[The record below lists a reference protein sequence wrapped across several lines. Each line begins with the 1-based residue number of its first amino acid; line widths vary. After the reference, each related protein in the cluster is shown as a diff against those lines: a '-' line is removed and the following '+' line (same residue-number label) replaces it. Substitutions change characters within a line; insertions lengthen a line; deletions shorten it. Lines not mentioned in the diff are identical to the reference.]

1 MGQVQIPEHTAGI
14 TVFELNL
21 ADETLL
27 TTPGVAAMFGLPMD
41 AAAQPR
47 SAWEQAIFADDRHK
61 LCAAIATAMNTGTLN
76 VEFRVTPRNGEMC
89 WLAVRGETVAD
100 ETGTARLVRGTC
112 VDISDRKALEARL
125 LALNETLEARVKER
139 TQATEESNAQLR
151 ESERR
156 FRLLVES
163 VTDYAIFMLDPTGV
177 VVQWNPGAE
186 RLKGYS
192 RDEIVG
198 RHFSRF
204 YTREDQQAGLPRRLL
219 AQAVASGKAEA
230 EGWRVR
236 KDGSRFWALVAI
248 HAIRDEDGQLV
259 GFAKV
264 TRDLTE
270 RRAAEEQLRQAQ
282 KMEALGQLT
291 GGIAHDFNNVLM
303 VISGNL
309 QTLSRRLGD
318 RREQNL
324 QRFID
329 SALHGASRA
338 AVLIQQ
344 LLAFSRRQ
352 ALDPK
357 PVSIS
362 ALISRMSEMLRR
374 TLPETILIETVLAG
388 GLWDTFA
395 DANQLENCLLNL
407 AVNARDAMPDGGKL
421 TIEAANVRLD
431 EAYATAARVH
441 AGEYVG
447 IFVSDTGTGMTD
459 EVIAKAFDPFFTTK
473 EVGRGTGLGL
483 SQVYGFVMQSDGDI
497 KINSMLGAGTTIKIY
512 LPRYIAAMADEAPRQ
527 APEPVPLG
535 NGETILVTEDEP
547 AVREF
552 TADMLRELNYRVLD
566 ASNGAAALA
575 LLDNGGDV
583 DVLLTDVG
591 LPGGMNG
598 RQLAEEA
605 QRRRPRL
612 KVLFTSGYA
621 SEAIVHHGRLDPG
634 VQLLAKPFAFAELAT
649 KLQQMLASP

>member
-1 MGQVQIPEHTAGI
+1 MEQLQSPEQTAAVA
-14 TVFELNL
+14 TFEVDL

-27 TTPGVAAMFGLPMD
+27 TTPDVAALFGLPVD
-41 AAAQPR
+41 AAAQPLPV
-47 SAWEQAIFADDRHK
+47 WEQAVFVDDRHK
-61 LCAAIATAMNTGTLN
+61 LHAAIASAMNTGTLN
-76 VEFRVTPRNGEMC
+76 AEFRVTTRNGEMC
-89 WLAVRGETVAD
+89 WLAMRGETVPD
-100 ETGTARLVRGTC
+100 ESGAARWLRGVC
-112 VDISDRKALEARL
+112 IDISDRKALEARL

-139 TQATEESNAQLR
+139 TQALEASNAQLR
-151 ESERR
+151 ASERR

-163 VTDYAIFMLDPTGV
+163 VTDYAVFTLDPTGV
-177 VVQWNPGAE
+177 VVQWNAGAE

-198 RHFSRF
+198 QHFSRF
-204 YTREDQQAGLPRRLL
+204 YTQEDQQDGLPGRLL
-219 AQAVASGKAEA
+219 SQARAAGKAEA

-236 KDGSRFWALVAI
+236 KDGSRFWALVVI
-248 HAIRDEDGQLV
+248 HAIHDEDGQLV

-291 GGIAHDFNNVLM
+291 GGIAHDFNNVLT

-309 QTLSRRLGD
+309 QTLSRRLLD

-338 AVLIQQ
+338 ATLIQQ

-352 ALDPK
+352 ALEPQ
-357 PVSIS
+357 PVSINS
-362 ALISRMSEMLRR
+362 LIPRMSELLRR
-374 TLPETILIETVLAG
+374 TFPETISIETVLAG

-421 TIEAANVRLD
+421 TIEAANVHLD
-431 EAYATAARVH
+431 EAYATAARVR

-459 EVIAKAFDPFFTTK
+459 EVITKAFDPFFTTK

-483 SQVYGFVMQSDGDI
+483 SQVYGFVMQSDGHI
-497 KINSMLGAGTTIKIY
+497 KINSRLGSGTTIKIY
-512 LPRYIAAMADEAPRQ
+512 LPRFKACAADEAPRQ
-527 APEPVPLG
+527 EPAPVPLG
-535 NGETILVTEDEP
+535 NGETILLAEDEP

-552 TADMLRELNYRVLD
+552 TADMLRELGYRVVD
-566 ASNGAAALA
+566 APDGPAALG
-575 LLDNGGDV
+575 LLDKHGDV
-583 DVLLTDVG
+583 AVLFTDVG

-605 QRRRPRL
+605 QRRRPEL

-621 SEAIVHHGRLDPG
+621 SSAIVHHGRLDPG
-634 VQLLAKPFAFAELAT
+634 VQLLAKPFDFAALAA
-649 KLQQMLASP
+649 KLQQVLALP

>member
-1 MGQVQIPEHTAGI
+1 MDQLQSPEAAVGVA
-14 TVFELNL
+14 VFELDL
-21 ADETLL
+21 ADEALL
-27 TTPGVAAMFGLPMD
+27 TTPDVAAMFGLPVD
-41 AAAQPR
+41 AAAQPL
-47 SAWEQAIFADDRHK
+47 AVWEQAIFVDDRHK
-61 LCAAIATAMNTGTLN
+61 LHAAIASAMNTGTLN
-76 VEFRVTPRNGEMC
+76 AEFRVTARNGEMC
-89 WLAVRGETVAD
+89 WLAVRGGTVPD
-100 ETGTARLVRGTC
+100 DSGTARWLRGSC
-112 VDISDRKALEARL
+112 IDISDRKALEARL
-125 LALNETLEARVKER
+125 LAVNETLEARVRER
-139 TQATEESNAQLR
+139 AQASEASNAQLR

-163 VTDYAIFMLDPTGV
+163 VTDYAIFTLDPTGV
-177 VVQWNPGAE
+177 VVQWNVGAE

-198 RHFSRF
+198 QHFSRF
-204 YTREDQQAGLPRRLL
+204 YTPEDQQADLPRRLL
-219 AQAVASGKAEA
+219 DQATATGKAEA

-236 KDGSRFWALVAI
+236 KDGSRFWALVVI
-248 HAIRDEDGQLV
+248 HAIHDEEGQLV

-270 RRAAEEQLRQAQ
+270 RRATEEQLRQAQ

-291 GGIAHDFNNVLM
+291 GGIAHDFNNVLT

-309 QTLSRRLGD
+309 QTLSRRLLD

-352 ALDPK
+352 ALDPR
-357 PVSIS
+357 PVSINS
-362 ALISRMSEMLRR
+362 LISRMSELLRR
-374 TLPETILIETVLAG
+374 TFPETISIETVLAG

-421 TIEAANVRLD
+421 TIEAANVHLD
-431 EAYATAARVH
+431 DVYATASRVR

-447 IFVSDTGTGMTD
+447 ICVSDTGSGMTD

-483 SQVYGFVMQSDGDI
+483 SQVYGFVMQSDGHI
-497 KINSMLGAGTTIKIY
+497 KISSKVGSGTTIKIY
-512 LPRYIAAMADEAPRQ
+512 LPRYMTCAADEAPRQ
-527 APEPVPLG
+527 EPAPVPLG
-535 NGETILVTEDEP
+535 NGETVLIAEDES

-552 TADMLRELNYRVLD
+552 TADMLRELGYHVLD
-566 ASNGAAALA
+566 AADGAAALGV
-575 LLDNGGDV
+575 LDKNGDI
-583 DVLLTDVG
+583 DVLFTDVG

-605 QRRRPRL
+605 QRRRPDL

-621 SEAIVHHGRLDPG
+621 SSAIVHHGRLDRG
-634 VQLLAKPFAFAELAT
+634 VQLLAKPFTFAGLAT
-649 KLQQMLASP
+649 KLQQVLALP

>member
-1 MGQVQIPEHTAGI
+1 MEQLRTGEPPAAVAL
-14 TVFELNL
+14 FELDL
-21 ADETLL
+21 TDKSLL
-27 TTPGVAAMFGLPMD
+27 TTPDVAALFGLPV
-41 AAAQPR
+41 ASPTQPL
-47 SAWEQAIFADDRHK
+47 SVWEQAIFSDDRHK
-61 LCAAIATAMNTGTLN
+61 LHAAIATAMNTGTLN
-76 VEFRVTPRNGEMC
+76 AEFRVTSRNGEMC
-89 WLAVRGETVAD
+89 WLAVRGETIPD
-100 ETGTARLVRGTC
+100 ESGTGRWLRGTC
-112 VDISDRKALEARL
+112 VDITRRKALESRL
-125 LALNETLEARVKER
+125 LAANETLEAHVKER
-139 TQATEESNAQLR
+139 TQALEASNAELR

-163 VTDYAIFMLDPTGV
+163 VTDYAIFMLDPAGA

-192 RDEIVG
+192 RDEILG
-198 RHFSRF
+198 QHFSRF
-204 YTREDQQAGLPRRLL
+204 YTPEDQQAGVPRRLL
-219 AQAVASGKAEA
+219 DQSIATGKAEA

-236 KDGSRFWALVAI
+236 KDGSRFWALVVI
-248 HAIRDEDGQLV
+248 HAVHDEGGELV

-309 QTLSRRLGD
+309 QTLSRRLAD
-318 RREQNL
+318 HREQNL
-324 QRFID
+324 GRFID
-329 SALHGASRA
+329 AALHGASRA
-338 AVLIQQ
+338 AMLIQQ

-352 ALDPK
+352 ALEPK

-362 ALISRMSEMLRR
+362 ALISRMSELLRR
-374 TLPETILIETVLAG
+374 TLPETISIETVLTG

-407 AVNARDAMPDGGKL
+407 AVNARDAMPDGGTL

-431 EAYATAARVH
+431 EAHSAAARERT
-441 AGEYVG
+441 GQYVG
-447 IFVSDTGTGMTD
+447 IYVSDTGTGMTD
-459 EVIAKAFDPFFTTK
+459 EVIARAFDPFFTTK

-483 SQVYGFVMQSDGDI
+483 SQVYGFVMQSDGQI
-497 KINSMLGAGTTIKIY
+497 KIDSKLGSGTTIKIY
-512 LPRYIAAMADEAPRQ
+512 LPSHIARVADEAPQ
-527 APEPVPLG
+527 QKAVPVPLG
-535 NGETILVTEDEP
+535 NGEMILIAEDEP

-552 TADMLRELNYRVLD
+552 TADMLRELGYRVLD
-566 ASNGAAALA
+566 APDGASALGLLDRNTDVAALF
-575 LLDNGGDV
+575 
-583 DVLLTDVG
+583 TDIG

-612 KVLFTSGYA
+612 RVLFTSGYA
-621 SEAIVHHGRLDPG
+621 SDAIVHDGRLDPG
-634 VQLLAKPFAFAELAT
+634 VQLIAKPFTFDGLAT
-649 KLQQMLASP
+649 KLRQVLASG